1 MRINNIVVRNYRKLY
16 NISLDLDE
24 PITLIVGRNNSGK
37 TSLSELFY
45 KFLGE
50 KPASFSIHDFSFNC
64 YDDYNKALN
73 YYREYIKL
81 VTENEEENICLK
93 KLEEAKSTI
102 PSITL
107 EVYLEYSED
116 DDDHIGSFSELN
128 LNLDETRRDISISC
142 EYHIIEKEKFLK
154 RIDEELKETFKIEDF
169 LEQNYTQFYR
179 AEYFAFD
186 KERRNI
192 ERKLI
197 RKDQISNAFVL
208 NLISAQRDL
217 DDYSHDKKGRIAKA
231 MSSFLDSSSINEDNI
246 KKLDEKL
253 QDLANKIEKEDFENI
268 YGVILGDL
276 ETFGIKS
283 TDSRII
289 MKALF
294 DAKNILKISNNFL
307 YDMDGRT
314 LPESY
319 NGLGFSNLTI
329 IMLQVIIYCSL
340 FETKNTQSLSHV
352 LFIEEPEAHLHPQ
365 MQMVFIRKI
374 KDYINNKGWNVQ
386 IVITTHSSQILSD
399 SDFTSIRYFEISE
412 KHCVTVRSMNEFI
425 YMQNEEAKDDK
436 DRLEGINFLQIYMNL
451 GICNL
456 FFADK
461 IIMVEGT
468 TERMLLPKLIKNDSE
483 LSSQYISIME
493 VGGAYAH
500 IFENLIKFINI
511 RTLIITDIDS
521 VIKTIKPDKNGV
533 DRTVYP
539 ACRVETPN
547 AQTSNN
553 VLKKW
558 LPKETSITNL
568 LLCNNN
574 DKINNLFR
582 VAYQIPENDE
592 ERCGRS
598 FEEAFFI
605 ANAHLLE
612 SYKGGLTLKKIFAN
626 RSDAENIKVEAY
638 DITSKESFNNKKTS
652 IAFDILQDD
661 YWIIPRYIREGLE
674 WLKED

>member
-1 MRINNIVVRNYRKLY
+1 MRINNIVVKNYRKLY

-50 KPASFSIHDFSFNC
+50 KTASFSIHDFSFKC
-64 YDDYNKALN
+64 YDDYHKALN
-73 YYREYIKL
+73 YYREYNKL
-81 VTENEEENICLK
+81 VAENEEEDICLN
-93 KLEEAKSTI
+93 KLEEAKNTI

-107 EVYLEYSED
+107 EVYLEYNVG

-154 RIDEELKETFKIEDF
+154 RINEELNETYKIEDF
-169 LEQNYTQFYR
+169 LELNYTQFYR

-186 KERRNI
+186 KERKNV

-197 RKDQISNAFVL
+197 RKDQISNAFIL

-217 DDYSHDKKGRIAKA
+217 DDYSYDKKGRIAKA
-231 MSSFLDSSSINEDNI
+231 MSNFLDYSSINEDNI
-246 KKLDEKL
+246 KKLDGKL

-268 YGVILGDL
+268 YGVILNDL

-283 TDSRII
+283 TDSKII

-340 FETKNTQSLSHV
+340 FENKNTQSLSHV

-374 KDYINNKGWNVQ
+374 KDYINSKGWNVQ

-399 SDFTSIRYFEISE
+399 SDFASVRYFEISE
-412 KHCVTVRSMNEFI
+412 KHCITVRSMNEFI
-425 YMQNEEAKDDK
+425 YIQNIEAAADK

-451 GICNL
+451 GVCNL

-468 TERMLLPKLIKNDSE
+468 TERMLLPKLIKKDSV

-511 RTLIITDIDS
+511 KTLIITDIDS
-521 VIKTIKPDKNGV
+521 VIKTVKPDKNGV
-533 DRTVYP
+533 DKTTYP
-539 ACRVETPN
+539 ACRVETPG
-547 AQTSNN
+547 ALTSNN

-558 LPKETSITNL
+558 LPKETNINNL
-568 LLCNNN
+568 LSC
-574 DKINNLFR
+574 KIDNKIDNLFR
-582 VAYQIPENDE
+582 VAYQVPEDE
-592 ERCGRS
+592 KSRCGRS

-605 ANAHLLE
+605 ANAHLLK
-612 SYKGGLTLKKIFAN
+612 SYKRGLALKKIFSKQ
-626 RSDAENIKVEAY
+626 SDAENIKNEAY
-638 DITSKESFNNKKTS
+638 NITSKESFNKQKTS

-661 YWIIPRYIREGLE
+661 NWIIPRYIEEGLE
-674 WLKED
+674 WLKKD